1 MKFCILFILSFL
13 FVFFSCKK
21 EEDPAPIVRT
31 DVLVSSSLK
40 DWGYFK
46 KGSYWIYKD
55 SIDNSIDSVYVTS
68 ITVSTST
75 TTAHNVEN
83 IIIRFNNPE
92 YDYALVSY
100 PFDRIEKEGR
110 GIQLFSTLL
119 IRLQQ
124 VLTDR
129 E

>member
-13 FVFFSCKK
+13 FAFTSCKK
-21 EEDPAPIVRT
+21 DEDTPPVVRT

-55 SIDNSIDSVYVTS
+55 SIDNSLDSVYVTS

-83 IIIRFNNPE
+83 ITIRFP
-92 YDYALVSY
+92 
-100 PFDRIEKEGR
+100 IK
-110 GIQLFSTLL
+110 QCK
-119 IRLQQ
+119 
-124 VLTDR
+124 
-129 E
+129 